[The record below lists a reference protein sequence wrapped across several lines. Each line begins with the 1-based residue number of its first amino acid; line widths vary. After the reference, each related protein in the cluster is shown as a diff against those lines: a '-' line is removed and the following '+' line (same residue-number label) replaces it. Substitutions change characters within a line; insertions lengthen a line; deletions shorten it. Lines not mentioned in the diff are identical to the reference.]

1 MKKIIN
7 YFLGLTLVAVSFTA
21 CTNYLDINKDPNYP
35 SEASTPLLFASGTT
49 WSASFLGCD
58 VQLTGALW
66 AQQYAQNNTSQQ
78 YATIDQY
85 NLANNSGYF
94 TRYWSSIYSGALP
107 DLKRT
112 ILQSETK
119 GAWNYWVAAKVMT
132 AFNYNM
138 LVSLYEKIPFSQ
150 SLLGEENLTPI
161 FDESKTVDAGLI
173 SILDAAIAKK
183 ADASALT
190 LAMGAKDMLFG
201 KDASG
206 KEVANAT
213 AINLWVKF
221 AKTLKLKI
229 LMRDFATN
237 QTAIQALVTEGDLLT
252 TDAKMTQFIDAENK
266 SNPLYENDR
275 RKLSTTSNIRVSAT
289 LVAFLKAYND
299 PRISVFAEPVTQY
312 LKLGATASADSLK
325 TVPTALA
332 PYYRGVDQGTYGV
345 SAFSSTVFSQSV
357 HSRALLAAT
366 DPVYFASAVESYFLQ
381 AEAWARI
388 GNVANAK
395 STYDS
400 GVKAAFTRWGLNGS
414 AFVAVGGAYEFK
426 STNLD
431 AMLNSILIQK
441 WVATTRTDS
450 WNAFFDICRT
460 GIPALGTQSVTDVSR
475 LAAYNASY
483 VVGTLTPSLGSVLL
497 AGQYPHRFL
506 LPKTSSDYNPN
517 TPAVIPLYQKMWWHK

>member
-7 YFLGLTLVAVSFTA
+7 YFLGLSLVVILSTA
-21 CTNYLDINKDPNYP
+21 CTNYLDINKDPSYP
-35 SEASTPLLFASGTT
+35 ATSSTPLLFSSGTA
-49 WSASFLGCD
+49 WSASILGCD

-66 AQQYAQNNTSQQ
+66 SQQYAQNNTSQQ
-78 YATIDQY
+78 YTTIDQY
-85 NLANNSGYF
+85 NLSNSSTYF
-94 TRYWSSIYSGALP
+94 TRYWSSVYAGALP

-112 ILQSETK
+112 ISQSETE
-119 GAWNYWVAAKVMT
+119 GAWNYWLAAKVMT
-132 AFNYNM
+132 AFNFNM
-138 LVSLYEKIPFSQ
+138 LVCLYEKIPFSQ
-150 SLLGEENLTPI
+150 ALLGDANLTPI
-161 FDESKTVDAGLI
+161 FDDSKVVDAGLI

-183 ADASALT
+183 TDAAALGSMET
-190 LAMGAKDMLFG
+190 KDMVFG
-201 KDASG
+201 GD
-206 KEVANAT
+206 
-213 AINLWVKF
+213 INKWVKF

-237 QTAIQALVTEGDLLT
+237 QTAIQTLLTEGDLLT
-252 TDAKMTQFIDAENK
+252 TDAKMTQFVDAENK

-275 RKLSTTSNIRVSAT
+275 RKLNTTSNIRVSAT

-299 PRISVFAEPVTQY
+299 PRIAIFAEPTTQM
-312 LKLGATASADSLK
+312 LQAGATAADDKLVN
-325 TVPTALA
+325 VPAGLT
-332 PYYRGVDQGTYGV
+332 PYYRGVDQGSYGV
-345 SAFSSTVFSQSV
+345 AAFSSNVFPQSV
-357 HSRALLAAT
+357 HSRAVLAAT

-395 STYDS
+395 TAYDL
-400 GVKAAFTRWGLNGS
+400 GVNAAFTRWGLNGS
-414 AFVAVGGAYEFK
+414 AFIAVGGAYEFK
-426 STNLD
+426 STSLD
-431 AMLNSILIQK
+431 AMLNSILMQK
-441 WVATTRTDS
+441 WVASTRTDS

-460 GIPALGTQSVTDVSR
+460 GIPALGTQSVTDQSR
-475 LAAYNASY
+475 IALYNTSY